1 MMDHPYMK
9 AIGMLLT
16 VINIL
21 ILIFQDFLNDNI
33 SEQLALINYAI
44 SFVYLA
50 ELLAHLYSRG
60 IKQYSRSFVN
70 LLDAT
75 VAITSIVE
83 ASMVSVNQNFR
94 EPTLLSAVRV
104 VRVIRI
110 LNQFK
115 FMNIITAVIK
125 ATVEQYTYVALILL
139 LFMFMYALL
148 GMQLYG
154 NSIEWGT
161 NPPRTNFDT
170 LLNSFMTLF
179 QLLTLENWV
188 DILEILYGSPISRWV
203 TIVYIISWIMLGTY
217 IIFNLFLAL
226 LLGGFDEV
234 DFDTNLQEK
243 RDEYKVIEEQIAL
256 KELEEEQQKEVF
268 GQKIGQ
274 QDKDIMY
281 IIDDSNLKSKI
292 GTEDTYLNVVDKQ
305 TQRDRASYFIVRNT
319 IDDQSSL
326 DEVFE
331 TTLNKRLEP
340 RKSKYTLDNNRM
352 LYEGINEELAL
363 NFFTKNSIVRR
374 SCALVVSHPIFE
386 KTIMILIGLSMIK
399 LITETYIN
407 DIQAVD
413 LPTVY

>member
-1 MMDHPYMK
+1 
-9 AIGMLLT
+9 
-16 VINIL
+16 
-21 ILIFQDFLNDNI
+21 
-33 SEQLALINYAI
+33 
-44 SFVYLA
+44 
-50 ELLAHLYSRG
+50 
-60 IKQYSRSFVN
+60 
-70 LLDAT
+70 
-75 VAITSIVE
+75 
-83 ASMVSVNQNFR
+83 MVSVNQNFR